1 MAVAWLL
8 GCWLGL
14 SLPFCL
20 AHPDLAPTPIPAAP
34 PPLTL
39 SHQSAHRCAHPSVA
53 SAATCQRIIHP
64 PRYRSSLSAPFR
76 SSYRL
81 THTTLHH
88 PLSSLATPWPL
99 HGLCPPAWLRQD
111 GLKKKKKPSR
121 LGDCCSTAASSHPL
135 PPRTLV
141 LPLLVVR
148 PAVLPGCLLS
158 PTSLPD
164 SGCQLSLPST
174 SAAIRNIHP
183 EHHSST
189 QAPLPTRLP
198 FPLLST
204 ATTWPFLTSWLHC
217 PPTFI
222 PSFHFV
228 SSRPSRP
235 FPSISHHG
243 FSCIHRGFPLRGF
256 PLHGF
261 PPIMAS
267 PPPCLLPLHGLSSTA
282 SLDAC
287 SLTASPIYTPY
298 PSAISSSITHILPL
312 YHHDPLHHL

>member
-1 MAVAWLL
+1 MASVRRPGSGKMASILFAAWVA
-8 GCWLGL
+8 
-14 SLPFCL
+14 
-20 AHPDLAPTPIPAAP
+20 
-34 PPLTL
+34 
-39 SHQSAHRCAHPSVA
+39 
-53 SAATCQRIIHP
+53 
-64 PRYRSSLSAPFR
+64 
-76 SSYRL
+76 
-81 THTTLHH
+81 
-88 PLSSLATPWPL
+88 
-99 HGLCPPAWLRQD
+99 
-111 GLKKKKKPSR
+111 LKKKKNPSR

-135 PPRTLV
+135 SPPRTLV
-141 LPLLVVR
+141 LPLLVFR
-148 PAVLPGCLLS
+148 PVVLPGCLLS

-164 SGCQLSLPST
+164 SGCQLSLSST
-174 SAAIRNIHP
+174 SATSAARRNIHP

-189 QAPLPTRLP
+189 QAPLPTHLP

-243 FSCIHRGFPLRGF
+243 FSFIHCGF

-267 PPPCLLPLHGLSSTA
+267 PSSVSPPPPWFILHGFPRRLLSNGFSH
-282 SLDAC
+282 LY
-287 SLTASPIYTPY
+287 PIPLRHLILHHSY
-298 PSAISSSITHILPL
+298 SSSVSS
-312 YHHDPLHHL
+312 